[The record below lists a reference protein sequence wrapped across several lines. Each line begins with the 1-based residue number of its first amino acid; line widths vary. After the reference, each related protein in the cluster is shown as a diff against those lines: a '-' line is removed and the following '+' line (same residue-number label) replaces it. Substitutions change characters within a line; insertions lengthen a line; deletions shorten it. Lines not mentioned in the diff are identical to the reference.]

1 MTKKPKHSKLNVPL
15 VEEFG
20 TVGSGHGAG
29 GGRGGGG
36 GGGRVRAI
44 LLKRP
49 NEPACQTEISCL

>member
-1 MTKKPKHSKLNVPL
+1 MTKTPKHSKLNVPP

-20 TVGSGHGAG
+20 TVGSGHGA
-29 GGRGGGG
+29 GGG

>member
-36 GGGRVRAI
+36 GGT
-44 LLKRP
+44 RP
-49 NEPACQTEISCL
+49 GHLVKAP